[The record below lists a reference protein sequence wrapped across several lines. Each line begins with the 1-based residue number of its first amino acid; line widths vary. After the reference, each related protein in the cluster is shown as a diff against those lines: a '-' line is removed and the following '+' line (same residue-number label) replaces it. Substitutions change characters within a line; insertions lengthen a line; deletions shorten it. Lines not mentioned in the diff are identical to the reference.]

1 MVDQKYRIDG
11 NIVLSAGTR
20 LRRVWTSPLWL
31 NKPKPWHGYV
41 VTSCL
46 ISHPYG
52 DSLAPYLGTAILTI
66 LCFLYLL
73 DNVQIQRLIGQ
84 LSALG

>member
-1 MVDQKYRIDG
+1 MVHQKYRIDG

-41 VTSCL
+41 
-46 ISHPYG
+46 
-52 DSLAPYLGTAILTI
+52 
-66 LCFLYLL
+66 
-73 DNVQIQRLIGQ
+73 NVANIANVANVANGAQG
-84 LSALG
+84 

>member
-31 NKPKPWHGYV
+31 NKPKPWHGYWLPGYHQSFK
-41 VTSCL
+41 TNPDQANR
-46 ISHPYG
+46 I
-52 DSLAPYLGTAILTI
+52 DLT
-66 LCFLYLL
+66 
-73 DNVQIQRLIGQ
+73 G
-84 LSALG
+84 